1 MKIILFGARGSLG
14 EQFLKLYPRAVRPEG
29 DIADPATVEEM
40 LDRER
45 PDLVIN
51 AAGKTGRPNV
61 DWCEEH
67 KDVTL
72 RSNVTGPLVLLEACG
87 KRGIP
92 WVHLSSGCIYEGDN
106 GGRGFSEDDPP
117 NFTGSFYS
125 RTKLWSDQILREFA
139 EDSRRHLL
147 VLRLRMPFDGSLH
160 PRNLITK
167 LRGYARVLDVSNSL
181 TYLPDFLTATKTLIE
196 RGATGVWNI
205 VNAGTISPFD
215 IVVRYRELVDP
226 GHRFERLTLEDLPAV
241 VRAGRSNC
249 VLSTRKLEAAGIRL
263 RPVKKAVD
271 EALRAIATELKA
283 EPVADGVFPR

>member
-1 MKIILFGARGSLG
+1 MRIILFGARGSLG
-14 EQFLKLYPRAVRPEG
+14 EQLLKLYPQAETPKS
-29 DIADPATVEEM
+29 DIADPAVVEEIF
-40 LDRER
+40 DRER

-67 KDVTL
+67 KDETL
-72 RSNVTGPLVLLEACG
+72 RSNVTGPLVLLETCG

-106 GGRGFSEDDPP
+106 GGRGFSEEDPP

-125 RTKLWSDQILREFA
+125 RTKLWSDQILKDFA
-139 EDSRRHLL
+139 EDPERHLL

-160 PRNLITK
+160 PRNLIMK
-167 LRGYARVLDVSNSL
+167 LRGYARVLDVPNSL
-181 TYLPDFLTATKTLIE
+181 TYLPDFLTAAKTLIE

-205 VNAGTISPFD
+205 ANAGTISPFD
-215 IVVRYRELVDP
+215 IMVRYRELVYP
-226 GHRFERLTLEDLPAV
+226 GHSFERLAPKDLPAV

-249 VLSTRKLEAAGIRL
+249 VLRTQKLETAGIRL
-263 RPVKKAVD
+263 RSVQEAVD
-271 EALRAIATELKA
+271 EALRAIARELKA
-283 EPVADGVFPR
+283 APVAG